1 MGFGGSAAAMI
12 TSLKN
17 NKRTRVSTFQ
27 KMKDFKEGKNIQV
40 SFDKKA
46 TPQQLKRI
54 REKLQSENK
63 KKLIRILLISGSILI
78 IVIYLIGFVKF

>member
-27 KMKDFKEGKNIQV
+27 KIKDFKEGKNIQV

-46 TPQQLKRI
+46 TPQQLQRI
-54 REKLQSENK
+54 REKLQSENRK
-63 KKLIRILLISGSILI
+63 KRKRGLLISGGILI
-78 IVIYLIGFVKF
+78 IVIYIIGFVKF

>member
-17 NKRTRVSTFQ
+17 NKRTRVSTFK

-40 SFDKKA
+40 SFPKKS
-46 TPQQLKRI
+46 TPAQLKKI
-54 REKLQSENK
+54 REKLQAENK
-63 KKLIRILLISGSILI
+63 KRFRRFAIIATCLLI
-78 IVIYLIGFVKF
+78 IVIYIMGFVKF